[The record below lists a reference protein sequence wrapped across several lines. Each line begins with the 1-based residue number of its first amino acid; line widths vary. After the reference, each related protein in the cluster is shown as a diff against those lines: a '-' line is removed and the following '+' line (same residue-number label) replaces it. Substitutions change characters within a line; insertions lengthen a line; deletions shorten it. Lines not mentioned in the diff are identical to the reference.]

1 MLSSRFR
8 APNMEDKKVVAIASR
23 SFRSAQNAI
32 SALCVG
38 FLGVTLLTY
47 TFAKA
52 TPFVGA
58 VALGVAGFAILG
70 FALRIV
76 FSGIVATDSGLKV
89 RGWRRTTRVG
99 WDEVV
104 GFRRASASAMNSSAY
119 LAVELKNGTLLKT
132 AGLVTSKSS
141 QFGDRVLS
149 ELDAMRQTKSV
160 LGAPRPD

>member
-1 MLSSRFR
+1 
-8 APNMEDKKVVAIASR
+8 VVAIVSR

-32 SALCVG
+32 SALCLG

-47 TFAKA
+47 AFGKT

-58 VALGVAGFAILG
+58 AALGVAGFAISG
-70 FALRIV
+70 FALRVV
-76 FSGIVATDSGLKV
+76 FSGIIAADSGLKV
-89 RGWRRTTRVG
+89 RGWHRTERVG

-104 GFRRASASAMNSSAY
+104 GFRRASASAMNSSVY
-119 LAVELKNGTLLKT
+119 LAVELRNGTLLKT

-149 ELDAMRQTKSV
+149 ELEAMRQTKSV
-160 LGAPRPD
+160 LSAPRPD